1 MTTSIVD
8 QLGKKANTAIR
19 TGDRFT
25 SNAGKHYLQA
35 GKFLVQAKA
44 KIEHGAWLN
53 YLKRHNIAERT
64 AQTYMALA
72 EGKTTVEE
80 IRANDRE
87 RKAAVVKPAG
97 NPADSKKKNA
107 SNSDGK
113 SNGKDKPKP
122 ETKKPPKDTGNGVKE
137 KNHQKHI
144 GDVLRYA
151 KNFKVEDS
159 DIDDKM
165 ISLVEDVAK
174 AWTDLHLDLVQRAAA
189 SVTSKVDKS
198 ATANSSLH

>member
-44 KIEHGAWLN
+44 KVEHGNWLP
-53 YLKRHNIAERT
+53 YLKKHNIAERT

-87 RKAAVVKPAG
+87 RKAVAVKAAG
-97 NPADSKKKNA
+97 KPADSKKKNGSQDKTKPVQSKA
-107 SNSDGK
+107 
-113 SNGKDKPKP
+113 DKPQENANDKRRQVFL
-122 ETKKPPKDTGNGVKE
+122 KRIN
-137 KNHQKHI
+137 
-144 GDVLRYA
+144 DVLRYA
-151 KNFKVEDS
+151 KVMSTEIPFDE
-159 DIDDKM
+159 IDDKM

-174 AWTDLHLDLVQRAAA
+174 AWADLHNELVLQHVAKKNVKEAA
-189 SVTSKVDKS
+189 TG
-198 ATANSSLH
+198 SSLH

>member
-44 KIEHGAWLN
+44 KVEHGNWLP
-53 YLKRHNIAERT
+53 YLKKHNIAERT

-87 RKAAVVKPAG
+87 RKAAVVKAAG
-97 NPADSKKKNA
+97 KPADSKKKNGSQDKA
-107 SNSDGK
+107 KLVQSKTNK
-113 SNGKDKPKP
+113 SQTDKPQENASDKRRRVFL
-122 ETKKPPKDTGNGVKE
+122 KRIDD
-137 KNHQKHI
+137 I
-144 GDVLRYA
+144 LRYA
-151 KNFKVEDS
+151 KATSTEIPFDE
-159 DIDDKM
+159 IDDKM

-174 AWTDLHLDLVQRAAA
+174 AWTDLHNELVLQHVAKKN
-189 SVTSKVDKS
+189 VKVDKEVI
-198 ATANSSLH
+198 SSLH